1 MRKGGATT
9 LLLDRV
15 LGELKQIEPAVAAE
29 LVHVV
34 DLDVAPCRVTCSRY
48 CSRNPYQ
55 CAIDDDLAGTLDRME
70 KADALLIG
78 APLYFR
84 GPPAKFQALVERL
97 VSLFFFQESQGEA
110 VSPLRG
116 KPCGLVAVAEYS
128 NPHGVLEYLHDF
140 STVLKMR
147 PVTLERFP
155 YLGVAGQGEVDRDRV
170 FHPFERAAELA
181 QALLS
186 ALEQ

>member
-1 MRKGGATT
+1 MQVMVLAGSMRKRGATQK
-9 LLLDRV
+9 LLDCV
-15 LGELKQIEPAVAAE
+15 LGEIARIEPAVEVE
-29 LVHVV
+29 LVPVL
-34 DLDVAPCRVTCSRY
+34 DLDVAPCRVTCSSY
-48 CSRNPYQ
+48 CSRNPFQ
-55 CAIDDDLAGTLDRME
+55 CAFADDLAGTLDRME

-97 VSLFFFQESQGEA
+97 VSLFFFQESQGEGEA

-140 STVLKMR
+140 CTVLKMR

-155 YLGVAGQGEVDRDRV
+155 YLGVAVR
-170 FHPFERAAELA
+170 
-181 QALLS
+181 
-186 ALEQ
+186 